1 MKEKYCVFFSGEYPC
16 ETTLKNEFEI
26 MSSQFDKV
34 FYIPS
39 SFYAPFKKE
48 DFPKNI
54 IPLDIF
60 KRIDEEMPK
69 IVRKHIGKAFRLF
82 FAQLFSDGNFVHY
95 IRSYKTYL
103 TIAATSLEKMEI
115 LERLI
120 EKETLPSD
128 TLFYDY
134 WFEDSTLALALL
146 KKRGV
151 IIKAISRTHRF
162 DLYDDAFKGRVPF
175 RRFKVKYLDSVFA
188 VAKHG
193 QEYFKGRVME
203 AMKPKIKLS
212 YLGVRQP
219 EKIFDQ
225 YEEKQE
231 KTIIS
236 VSNTQ
241 PFKRVHLIPAML
253 AKFDFPVRWIH
264 FGKGPM
270 DSVIAEEIKKLPV
283 HIRAEQAGSLP
294 NEEILKFYVDNQID
308 MFVSLSSSEGL
319 PISMMEAISYG
330 VPVFACEVCGIPDL
344 VNETTGALF
353 QQNDSIEVVG
363 EKLRVKL
370 SQKFDKEEILKFSR
384 QNFDYKKNYLSF
396 FQNIEKLL

>member
-1 MKEKYCVFFSGEYPC
+1 MKEKYCVFFSGEYPY
-16 ETTLKNEFEI
+16 ETTLRNEFEV
-26 MSSQFDKV
+26 MSEHFQKV

-39 SFYAPFKKE
+39 SLLAPFKKE
-48 DFPKNI
+48 DFPGNI

-60 KRIDEEMPK
+60 KSIDEDMPK
-69 IVRKHIGKAFRLF
+69 IVRRNIGKAFWLF
-82 FAQLFSDGNFVHY
+82 LPQLLKDNNFLYY
-95 IRSYKTYL
+95 IRNYKTYL
-103 TIAATSLEKMEI
+103 TIAATSIEKQKI
-115 LERLI
+115 LEWLI
-120 EKETLPSD
+120 ENESLPSD

-146 KKRGV
+146 KKKGV
-151 IIKAISRTHRF
+151 IQKAISRTHRF

-175 RRFKVKYLDSVFA
+175 RRLKVKYLDSVFA

-193 QEYFKGRVME
+193 QQYFKGKVIE
-203 AMKPKIKLS
+203 SMKPKIKLS

-225 YEEKQE
+225 CEERQE

-253 AKFDFPVRWIH
+253 AKFDIPIRWIH

-270 DSVIAEEIKKLPV
+270 DSKIAEEIKKLPA
-283 HIRAEQAGSLP
+283 HIRAEQAGSIP
-294 NEEILKFYVDNQID
+294 NAEILKFYIDNQID

-330 VPVFACEVCGIPDL
+330 VPVFACNVCGIPDL
-344 VNETTGALF
+344 VNETTGGLF
-353 QQNDSIEVVG
+353 DQDDTIEVIG
-363 EKLRVKL
+363 NKLKHKMV
-370 SQKFDKEEILKFSR
+370 QKFDRDKILKFSR
-384 QNFDYKKNYLSF
+384 QNFDFKKNYISF
-396 FQNIEKLL
+396 FQDIEKL